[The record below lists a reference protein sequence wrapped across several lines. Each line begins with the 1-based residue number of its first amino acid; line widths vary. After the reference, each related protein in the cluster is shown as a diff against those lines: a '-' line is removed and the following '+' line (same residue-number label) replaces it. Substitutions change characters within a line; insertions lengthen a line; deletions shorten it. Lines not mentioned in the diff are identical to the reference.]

1 MANMNRTQ
9 SNRQEKIIISA
20 LVLLSVIAWMAT
32 VYYSHGMNSQMSMQ
46 MPGMEQQPSLIVEAS
61 LFLGMWIVMMVA
73 MMFPAAAPMVI
84 IFSNLHQNRKAKNKG
99 FIPTWVFVT
108 GYLLVWTFFGVL
120 AYFIDLIVGHFAMS
134 FPNLHE
140 YGSLIGGAVL
150 IAAGLYQLT
159 PLKNV
164 CLKHCRSPLHFI
176 MHRWREGY
184 LGALIMGMDHGAYC
198 LGCCWGLMLVLF
210 VVGIMNIAWMGILTL
225 VIFVEKISKHGVVI
239 SKMVGGLLILLGLV
253 MAIRPAIVHF

>member
-1 MANMNRTQ
+1 MANMSRTQ

-99 FIPTWVFVT
+99 FIPTWVFC
-108 GYLLVWTFFGVL
+108 YGVSPGL
-120 AYFIDLIVGHFAMS
+120 NILWRFSLFHRLDCWALCYELSQFA
-134 FPNLHE
+134 
-140 YGSLIGGAVL
+140 
-150 IAAGLYQLT
+150 
-159 PLKNV
+159 
-164 CLKHCRSPLHFI
+164 
-176 MHRWREGY
+176 
-184 LGALIMGMDHGAYC
+184 
-198 LGCCWGLMLVLF
+198 
-210 VVGIMNIAWMGILTL
+210 
-225 VIFVEKISKHGVVI
+225 
-239 SKMVGGLLILLGLV
+239 
-253 MAIRPAIVHF
+253 

>member
-1 MANMNRTQ
+1 MNPIQ
-9 SNRQEKIIISA
+9 SYRQEKIIISA
-20 LVLLSVIAWMAT
+20 LALLSVIAWVAT
-32 VYYSHGMNSQMSMQ
+32 VYYSHNMNSQMSMP

-61 LFLGMWIVMMVA
+61 LFLGMWIVMMIA
-73 MMFPAAAPMVI
+73 MMFPAAAPMII
-84 IFSNLHQNRKAKNKG
+84 IFSNLHHKRRADNEG

-108 GYLLVWTFFGVL
+108 GYLLVWTFFGVF
-120 AYFIDLIVGHFAMS
+120 AYFVNLIVGHLATS
-134 FPNLHE
+134 FPNLHK

-164 CLKHCRSPLHFI
+164 CLTHCRSPLHFI

-210 VVGIMNIAWMGILTL
+210 VLGIMNMAWMGILTI
-225 VIFVEKISKHGVVI
+225 VIFIEKISKHGVII
-239 SKMVGGLLILLGLV
+239 SRVAGGLLILLGLLI
-253 MAIRPAIVHF
+253 AFQPAIVRF